1 MMNSDKYLR
10 WFIIFLIVNLIV
22 SLLYLLFGMI
32 FNRTSRKKVAMRS
45 LIMLYAPGIGPLLFF
60 ISYLFY
66 RLLFYR
72 KVDLS
77 DVVFSK
83 EKSKELVR
91 INEEKERDFV
101 PVEEAI
107 EVADKGEL
115 RELVL
120 NMAQGDYSESL
131 SAINMALNA
140 EDTETSHYAAS
151 ILQDAINDFRM
162 LVRKENARINDI
174 DEEDESKR
182 EQLIFDIKKLFVYM
196 NKVLEQRILSKL
208 EQNGYTD
215 ILDKLLEKYYR
226 LAGASIT
233 SEMYEAMALRLIE
246 TEKYD
251 RARSWCERA
260 LWRYPNTLASYTTL
274 IKLYFSCGDRDNFF
288 KTMQELKE
296 SNIVIDRETLEL
308 IRAFQ

>member
-233 SEMYEAMALRLIE
+233 SEMYEAVALRLIE

-260 LWRYPNTLASYTTL
+260 LWRYPNTLSSYTSL
-274 IKLYFSCGDRDNFF
+274 IKLYFSSGDRENFF

-296 SNIVIDRETLEL
+296 SNIVIDRDTLEL

>member
-32 FNRTSRKKVAMRS
+32 FNRTSRKKVARRRLS
-45 LIMLYAPGIGPLLFF
+45 MLYAPGIGPLLFF

-274 IKLYFSCGDRDNFF
+274 IKLYFSCGDRENFF

>member
-182 EQLIFDIKKLFVYM
+182 EQLIFDIKKLFIYM
-196 NKVLEQRILSKL
+196 NKVLEQHILSKL

-215 ILDKLLEKYYR
+215 ILDRLLEKYYR

-274 IKLYFSCGDRDNFF
+274 IKLYFSCGDRENFF

>member
-274 IKLYFSCGDRDNFF
+274 IKLYFSCGDRENFF

-308 IRAFQ
+308 IRTFQ

>member
-1 MMNSDKYLR
+1 MNSDKYLR

-260 LWRYPNTLASYTTL
+260 LWRYPNTLASYTTP
-274 IKLYFSCGDRDNFF
+274 IKLYFSCGDRENFF

>member
-107 EVADKGEL
+107 EVAEIG
-115 RELVL
+115 
-120 NMAQGDYSESL
+120 
-131 SAINMALNA
+131 
-140 EDTETSHYAAS
+140 
-151 ILQDAINDFRM
+151 
-162 LVRKENARINDI
+162 
-174 DEEDESKR
+174 
-182 EQLIFDIKKLFVYM
+182 
-196 NKVLEQRILSKL
+196 
-208 EQNGYTD
+208 
-215 ILDKLLEKYYR
+215 
-226 LAGASIT
+226 
-233 SEMYEAMALRLIE
+233 
-246 TEKYD
+246 
-251 RARSWCERA
+251 RAH
-260 LWRYPNTLASYTTL
+260 
-274 IKLYFSCGDRDNFF
+274 
-288 KTMQELKE
+288 
-296 SNIVIDRETLEL
+296 V
-308 IRAFQ
+308 

>member
-91 INEEKERDFV
+91 INEDKERDFV

>member
-1 MMNSDKYLR
+1 MNSDKYLR

-260 LWRYPNTLASYTTL
+260 LWRYPNTLSSYTSL
-274 IKLYFSCGDRDNFF
+274 IKLYFSSGDRENFF

-296 SNIVIDRETLEL
+296 SNIVIDRDTLEL

>member
-274 IKLYFSCGDRDNFF
+274 IKLYFSCGDRENFF

-296 SNIVIDRETLEL
+296 SNIVIDRDTLEL

>member
-1 MMNSDKYLR
+1 MFFSH
-10 WFIIFLIVNLIV
+10 
-22 SLLYLLFGMI
+22 G
-32 FNRTSRKKVAMRS
+32 TSRKKVAMRS

-274 IKLYFSCGDRDNFF
+274 IKLYFSCGDRENFF

>member
-1 MMNSDKYLR
+1 MNSDKYLR

-196 NKVLEQRILSKL
+196 NKVLEQHILSKL

-215 ILDKLLEKYYR
+215 ILDRLLEKYYR

-274 IKLYFSCGDRDNFF
+274 IKLYFSCGDRENFF

>member
-274 IKLYFSCGDRDNFF
+274 IKLYFSCGERENFF

>member
-182 EQLIFDIKKLFVYM
+182 EQLMFDIKKLFVYM

-274 IKLYFSCGDRDNFF
+274 IKLYFSCGDRENFF

-296 SNIVIDRETLEL
+296 SNIVIDRDTLEL

>member
-182 EQLIFDIKKLFVYM
+182 EQLIFDIKKLFIYM

-215 ILDKLLEKYYR
+215 ILDRLLEKYYR

-274 IKLYFSCGDRDNFF
+274 IKLYFSCGDRENFF

>member
-32 FNRTSRKKVAMRS
+32 FNRTSRRKVAMRS

-182 EQLIFDIKKLFVYM
+182 EQLIFDIKKLFIYM

-274 IKLYFSCGDRDNFF
+274 IKLYFSCGDRENFF

>member
-10 WFIIFLIVNLIV
+10 WLIIFLIVNLIV

-274 IKLYFSCGDRDNFF
+274 IKLYFSCGDRENFF

>member
-1 MMNSDKYLR
+1 MNSDKYLR

-196 NKVLEQRILSKL
+196 NKVLEQHILSKL

-260 LWRYPNTLASYTTL
+260 LWRYPNTLSSYTSL
-274 IKLYFSCGDRDNFF
+274 IKLYFSSGDRENFF

-296 SNIVIDRETLEL
+296 SNIVIDRDTLEL

>member
-32 FNRTSRKKVAMRS
+32 FNRTGRKKVAMRS

-274 IKLYFSCGDRDNFF
+274 IKLYFSCGDRENFF

>member
-1 MMNSDKYLR
+1 MNSDKYLR

-32 FNRTSRKKVAMRS
+32 FNRTGRRKVAMRS

-196 NKVLEQRILSKL
+196 NKVLEQHILSKL

-274 IKLYFSCGDRDNFF
+274 IKLYFSCGDRENFF

>member
-1 MMNSDKYLR
+1 MNSDKYLR

-215 ILDKLLEKYYR
+215 ILDRLLEKYYR

-274 IKLYFSCGDRDNFF
+274 IKLYFSCGDRENFF

>member
-91 INEEKERDFV
+91 INEDKERDFV

-196 NKVLEQRILSKL
+196 NKVLEQHILSKL

-215 ILDKLLEKYYR
+215 ILDRLLEKYYR

>member
-196 NKVLEQRILSKL
+196 NKVLEQHILSKL

-215 ILDKLLEKYYR
+215 ILDRLLEKYYR

-274 IKLYFSCGDRDNFF
+274 IKLYFSCGDRENFF

>member
-107 EVADKGEL
+107 EIADKGEL

-274 IKLYFSCGDRDNFF
+274 IKLYFSCGDRENFF

>member
-10 WFIIFLIVNLIV
+10 WFVIFLIINLIV
-22 SLLYLLFGMI
+22 SLLYLLIGMI
-32 FNRTSRKKVAMRS
+32 FNKTSRKKVAMRS
-45 LIMLYAPGIGPLLFF
+45 LIMLYAPGLGPLLFLVSF
-60 ISYLFY
+60 IFY

-91 INEEKERDFV
+91 INEDKERDFV

-182 EQLIFDIKKLFVYM
+182 EQLIFDIKKLFIYM
-196 NKVLEQRILSKL
+196 NKVLEQHILSKL

-215 ILDKLLEKYYR
+215 ILDRLLEKYYR

-233 SEMYEAMALRLIE
+233 SEMYEAVALRLIE

-260 LWRYPNTLASYTTL
+260 LWRYPNTLSSYTSL
-274 IKLYFSCGDRDNFF
+274 IKLYFSSGDRENFF

-296 SNIVIDRETLEL
+296 SNIVIDRDTLEL

>member
-215 ILDKLLEKYYR
+215 ILDRLLEKYYR

-260 LWRYPNTLASYTTL
+260 LWRYPNTLSSYTSL
-274 IKLYFSCGDRDNFF
+274 IKLYFSSGDRENFF

-296 SNIVIDRETLEL
+296 SNIVIDRDTLEL

>member
-196 NKVLEQRILSKL
+196 NKVLEQHILSKL

-215 ILDKLLEKYYR
+215 ILDRLLEKYYR

>member
-107 EVADKGEL
+107 DVADKGEL

-274 IKLYFSCGDRDNFF
+274 IKLYFSCGDRENFF

>member
-1 MMNSDKYLR
+1 MNSDKYLR

-107 EVADKGEL
+107 EIADKGEL

-274 IKLYFSCGDRDNFF
+274 IKLYFSCGDRENFF

>member
-10 WFIIFLIVNLIV
+10 WFIIFLIINLIV

-182 EQLIFDIKKLFVYM
+182 EQLVYDIKSLFGYM
-196 NKVLEQRILSKL
+196 NKVLEQHILSKL

-215 ILDKLLEKYYR
+215 ILDRLLEKYYR

-233 SEMYEAMALRLIE
+233 SEMYEAVALRLIE

-260 LWRYPNTLASYTTL
+260 LWRYPNTLSSYTSL
-274 IKLYFSCGDRDNFF
+274 IKLYFSSGDRENFF

-296 SNIVIDRETLEL
+296 SNIVIDRDTLEL

>member
-196 NKVLEQRILSKL
+196 NKVLEQHILSKL

-233 SEMYEAMALRLIE
+233 SEMYKAMALRLIE

-274 IKLYFSCGDRDNFF
+274 IKLYFSCGDRENFF

>member
-32 FNRTSRKKVAMRS
+32 FNRTGRRKVAMRS

-215 ILDKLLEKYYR
+215 ILDRLLEKYYR

-274 IKLYFSCGDRDNFF
+274 IKLYFSCGDRENFF

>member
-91 INEEKERDFV
+91 INEDKERDFV

-162 LVRKENARINDI
+162 LVRKENARIYDI

-182 EQLIFDIKKLFVYM
+182 EQLIYDIKKLFVYM
-196 NKVLEQRILSKL
+196 NKVLEQHILSKL

-233 SEMYEAMALRLIE
+233 SEMYESMALRLIE

-274 IKLYFSCGDRDNFF
+274 IKLYFSCGDRENFF

>member
-107 EVADKGEL
+107 EVADKSEL

-260 LWRYPNTLASYTTL
+260 LWRYPNTLSSYTSL
-274 IKLYFSCGDRDNFF
+274 IKLYFSSGDRENFF

-296 SNIVIDRETLEL
+296 SNIVIDRDTLEL

>member
-10 WFIIFLIVNLIV
+10 WFIIFLIINLIV

-120 NMAQGDYSESL
+120 NMSQGDYSESL

-174 DEEDESKR
+174 DKEDESKR
-182 EQLIFDIKKLFVYM
+182 EQLVYDIKSLFGYM
-196 NKVLEQRILSKL
+196 NKVLEQHILSKL

-215 ILDKLLEKYYR
+215 ILDRLLEKYYR

-233 SEMYEAMALRLIE
+233 SEMYEAVALRLIE

-260 LWRYPNTLASYTTL
+260 LWRYPNTLSSYTSL
-274 IKLYFSCGDRDNFF
+274 IKLYFSSGDRENFF

-296 SNIVIDRETLEL
+296 SNIVIDRDTLEL

>member
-182 EQLIFDIKKLFVYM
+182 EQLMFDIKKLFVYM

-274 IKLYFSCGDRDNFF
+274 IKLYFSCGDRENFF

>member
-91 INEEKERDFV
+91 INEDKERDFV

-274 IKLYFSCGDRDNFF
+274 IKLYFSCGDRENFF

>member
-274 IKLYFSCGDRDNFF
+274 IKLYFSCGDRENFF

-296 SNIVIDRETLEL
+296 SNFVIDRETLEL

>member
-45 LIMLYAPGIGPLLFF
+45 LILLYAPGIGPLLFF

-274 IKLYFSCGDRDNFF
+274 IKLYFSCGDRENFF

>member
-182 EQLIFDIKKLFVYM
+182 EQLIFDIKKLFIYM
-196 NKVLEQRILSKL
+196 NKVLEQHILSKL

-260 LWRYPNTLASYTTL
+260 LWRYPNTLSSYTSL
-274 IKLYFSCGDRDNFF
+274 IKLYFSSGDRENFF

-296 SNIVIDRETLEL
+296 SNIVIDRDTLEL

>member
-32 FNRTSRKKVAMRS
+32 FNRNNRKKVAMRS

-260 LWRYPNTLASYTTL
+260 LWRYPNTLSSYTSL
-274 IKLYFSCGDRDNFF
+274 IKLYFSSGDRENFF

-296 SNIVIDRETLEL
+296 SNIVIDRDTLEL